1 MKLSLLL
8 LFVFAC
14 GLAFGQQNIS
24 ELTSTSK
31 EATSDLEYIYDLDI
45 FSYYNLKDYDTELK
59 KSVFLKSEE
68 GQNKFNE
75 LKNIK
80 AEMQKT
86 TYYVKLSH
94 KFNDLDYNIQKKGF
108 SIVFMEWVNAAL
120 SPSLAEAPKSIKI
133 QSEETNDKSV
143 SRILLKSLPT
153 KRIDITEEYNS
164 YRTRKVEGIYSD
176 ELFLSMT
183 EESGLK
189 VENDRENTDL
199 YFFFTPNGREK
210 SIFKSFASEKWNDIT
225 RNSLKADKVRIVV
238 ANSLSN
244 KILLDKSFSYQAP
257 TTK

>member
-1 MKLSLLL
+1 MKLSIL
-8 LFVFAC
+8 LFLVFAC

-24 ELTSTSK
+24 ELTSTAK
-31 EATSDLEYIYDLDI
+31 EATSELEYIYDLDV
-45 FSYYNLKDYDTELK
+45 FSYYNLMDYDTELK

-68 GQNKFNE
+68 GQNKLND
-75 LKNIK
+75 LKSIK

-94 KFNDLDYNIQKKGF
+94 KFTGLDYDIQKKGF
-108 SIVFMEWVNAAL
+108 NILFMEWANVAL

-133 QSEETNDKSV
+133 QSEETNDKSE

-153 KRIDITEEYNS
+153 KRVDRTEDFNT
-164 YRTRKVEGIYSD
+164 YRNRKVEGIYSN
-176 ELFLSMT
+176 ELFISMT
-183 EESGLK
+183 EESALE

-199 YFFFTPNGREK
+199 YFFLTPNGREN
-210 SIFKSFASEKWNDIT
+210 SIFKSFATEKWNEIT

-238 ANSLSN
+238 VNSSSS
-244 KILLDKSFSYQAP
+244 KILFDKSFSYQAP